1 MEKQAKES
9 LLLES
14 LVSTT
19 SLESLARGYVLN
31 CKTEGK
37 SPKTISVYE
46 MALRNLIW
54 YCREQGFPE
63 VQKLTAVHIRHFL
76 WYLASEPH
84 RWNSTSPA
92 ARRQAS
98 STTVNCYF
106 RALRTFFNWL
116 EREELVIENPFKNLR
131 APKINKTV
139 VQALSPAE
147 IDRLFKVCSG
157 RSVLNIR
164 NTAILSIFLDT
175 GLRLSEVANLTI
187 DDVNT
192 DDGSLLI
199 RHGKGGKQRI
209 VRIGTR
215 AQKALWKY
223 ITLYRP
229 SNSNNNH
236 RLFINRGGDALGLLG
251 MKILINRLGDKAKV
265 KVHPHKLRH
274 TFAISFLRAGGDVFS
289 LQYLLGHSTLQMT
302 QRYLQSLNAND
313 AARAHQKFS
322 PLDNLGKL

>member
-1 MEKQAKES
+1 MEKQAVES

-19 SLESLARGYVLN
+19 SLESLAKGYILN

-37 SPKTISVYE
+37 SPKTISGYE
-46 MALRNLIW
+46 MALRNFIW
-54 YCREQGFPE
+54 YCRQNDFPE

-92 ARRQAS
+92 AKRQVT
-98 STTVNCYF
+98 STTVNGYF

-116 EREELVIENPFKNLR
+116 EREELVIENPFKNLKP
-131 APKINKTV
+131 PKIDKKV
-139 VQALSPAE
+139 IQALSPAE
-147 IDRLFKVCSG
+147 IDRLFKLCSG
-157 RSVLNIR
+157 KSTLDVR
-164 NTAILSIFLDT
+164 NKAILSVFLDT
-175 GLRLSEVANLTI
+175 GLRISELANLTI
-187 DDVNT
+187 DDVNV
-192 DDGSLLI
+192 DNASLLI
-199 RHGKGGKQRI
+199 RHGKGGKQRV
-209 VRIGTR
+209 VRIGVK

-223 ITLYRP
+223 ITLYRKG
-229 SNSNNNH
+229 NSN
-236 RLFINRGGDALGLLG
+236 RLFQNRSGESMGVLGI
-251 MKILINRLGDKAKV
+251 KILIKRLGDRAKV

-313 AARAHQKFS
+313 AANAHKKFS
-322 PLDNLGKL
+322 PLDNLGKW

>member
-1 MEKQAKES
+1 VEKQGVES

-19 SLESLARGYVLN
+19 SLESLAKGYILN
-31 CKTEGK
+31 CRTEGK
-37 SPKTISVYE
+37 SPKTISCYE

-54 YCREQGFPE
+54 YCKEQGFPE

-98 STTVNCYF
+98 STTVNNYF
-106 RALRTFFNWL
+106 RALRTFFGWL
-116 EREELVIENPFKNLR
+116 EREELVIENPFKNLK
-131 APKINKTV
+131 APKIDKTI
-139 VQALSPAE
+139 VQALSTAE

-157 RSVLNIR
+157 KSMLDVR
-164 NTAILSIFLDT
+164 NRAILSVFLDT
-175 GLRLSEVANLTI
+175 GLRLSEVTNLTI
-187 DDVNT
+187 DDT
-192 DDGSLLI
+192 HMDDGSLFI

-209 VRIGTR
+209 VRIGTK
-215 AQKALWKY
+215 AQKSLWRY
-223 ITLYRP
+223 VTLYRKG
-229 SNSNNNH
+229 NSN
-236 RLFINRGGDALGLLG
+236 RLFLNRSGEPLGLRG
-251 MKILINRLGDKAKV
+251 MKILIRRLGDKAKV
-265 KVHPHKLRH
+265 KVHPHQLRH

-322 PLDNLGKL
+322 PLDNLGKF